1 MNLYFSRNVNNYS
14 MIDLTGAIKMYFDEI
29 ERGQPPIA
37 ARYEG
42 EQFSVFATPSRDESP
57 NAVYDLFI
65 VASEDEAQSDG
76 FIEFFKFDR
85 DFLQKL
91 ISSYENPVR
100 LPTWSGPAAR
110 LQ

>member
-29 ERGQPPIA
+29 ERGHPPIA

-42 EQFSVFATPSRDESP
+42 EQFSVFATASRDGSP

-85 DFLQKL
+85 EFLQKL
-91 ISSYENPVR
+91 ISSYANPVR
-100 LPTWSGPAAR
+100 LPTWGGPASR